1 MVGEHWSGGGIL
13 NETEDPIPLLPEASI
28 EELFHE
34 LRKRVDVSLLAY
46 ITGSGTTEE
55 GLTYFYSGSP
65 YSVLGLSKIV
75 GSELTKALTQ
85 SLSSEDDEG
94 EEWKETSQ

>member
-1 MVGEHWSGGGIL
+1 M